1 MTMST
6 DASISISRDSPTTD
20 RISRGPVFCVVN
32 AGSGRE
38 SGEDKAARLRDAFAA
53 SGRDGHIVIAT
64 PGQDVIALA
73 ERTVERADREGG
85 IVVVAGGDGTVSAVA
100 RVAVPLS
107 VPMGVIPEGTFNLL
121 ARAHGIPEAHVEAV
135 AVAFNGEAIPVQVG
149 RVNDLLFLV
158 NASLGLYPKLLAER
172 EELKSRLGRSRL
184 VALIAGFGTLLGQ
197 FRPLVLDIDLN
208 GRQRRLK
215 TTSLF
220 IGNNRLQLERLG
232 LPEADASER
241 GRLTLLNARPFG
253 NLTALKLMFMALI
266 GRLRASADF
275 EITTFREL
283 EVQRPLRP
291 GGRRRPLGI
300 AIDGERFRVDSPVR
314 FDIYPRPLW
323 LIVPAEAA
331 ALARARAV
339 VTPPVSPPDASTS
352 PPADEQPGSSE
363 AEQAGDPTDARRD
376 AA

>member
-1 MTMST
+1 M
-6 DASISISRDSPTTD
+6 
-20 RISRGPVFCVVN
+20 FCVVN
-32 AGSGRE
+32 AGSGRA
-38 SGEDKAARLRDAFAA
+38 SGEDKAERLRAAFDQ
-53 SGRDGHIVIAT
+53 SGRDGDILIAT
-64 PGQDVIALA
+64 RGQDVIALA
-73 ERTVERADREGG
+73 ERAVERADREDG

-100 RVAVPLS
+100 RIAVPLS

-121 ARAHGIPEAHVEAV
+121 ARAQGIPEDQTEAIR
-135 AVAFNGEAIPVQVG
+135 VAFNGEAVPVQVG
-149 RVNDLLFLV
+149 RVNELLYLV

-172 EELKSRLGRSRL
+172 EEMKSLLGRSRF
-184 VALIAGFGTLLGQ
+184 VALLAGFRTLLGQ

-253 NLTALKLMFMALI
+253 SLTALKLMFVALI
-266 GRLRASADF
+266 GRLGRSADF
-275 EITTFREL
+275 EVTTFREL

-300 AIDGERFRVDSPVR
+300 AIDGEHFRVDPPIR
-314 FDIYPRPLW
+314 FSIYSRPLW
-323 LIVPAEAA
+323 LIVPPEAA
-331 ALARARAV
+331 ALARARTA
-339 VTPPVSPPDASTS
+339 
-352 PPADEQPGSSE
+352 E
-363 AEQAGDPTDARRD
+363 AQDGDPANARRD
-376 AA
+376 AT